1 MVVVVGAGIA
11 GLAAAGEL
19 ARAGL
24 ETVVLEARR
33 RIGGR
38 VVTDRSSGVALN
50 LGAAWIHGARDNP
63 IAEIVAR
70 HGLRTAPTDHLAIA
84 VVDPE
89 RGALSERETLRE
101 VKRVITMA
109 NELIGIAPTLGEDV
123 SVEEVVRDRWRDADP
138 ALARTI
144 RLALRWMTI
153 VMAADPARLSGK
165 HWGQD
170 DDDLGPDLFMVDG
183 YDRVAEVLA
192 RGLDVRMDQVVRRIA
207 QDAHGVTVETDER
220 AFSGE
225 AAVVTLPLGVLQE
238 GSVVFEPAL
247 PEEKRRAIAR
257 LGMGVLNRV
266 SLRFERAF
274 WPEAHPHIVPLVD
287 DTGPI
292 AGFHNLLAYGSSATL
307 DAWTAGDA
315 ARKLERE
322 TDARVAEIAMA
333 LLRRTFGRAVPDPVG
348 VHVTRW
354 LRDPFARGSYSYLP
368 VGASGRDYELA
379 AAPAGRLAF
388 AGEHT
393 SRAHPSTVHGAY
405 LSGIR
410 AAEELIGS
418 VRSDAGT

>member
-1 MVVVVGAGIA
+1 MVVVGAGIA

-38 VVTDRSSGVALN
+38 VVTDRSTGVPLN
-50 LGAAWIHGARDNP
+50 LGAAWIHGARGNP
-63 IAEIVAR
+63 IADIVAR
-70 HGLRTAPTDHLAIA
+70 HGLRTATTDHLGIA

-89 RGALSERETLRE
+89 RGALSDGDTLRE
-101 VKRVITMA
+101 VKRVIAMA
-109 NELIGIAPTLGEDV
+109 NELIALAPTLGEDV
-123 SVEEVVRDRWRDADP
+123 SVEDVVRDRWRDADP

-153 VMAADPARLSGK
+153 VMAADPSRLSGK
-165 HWGQD
+165 HWAQD

-183 YDRVAEVLA
+183 YDRVPEVLG
-192 RGLDVRMDQVVRRIA
+192 RGLDVRTGHVVRRIA
-207 QDAHGVTVETDER
+207 QDAHGVIVETEDR
-220 AFSGE
+220 SFSGE

-238 GSVVFEPAL
+238 GSVAFEPAL
-247 PEEKRRAIAR
+247 PEEKRQAIAR
-257 LGMGVLNRV
+257 LGMGLLNRL

-287 DTGPI
+287 DAGPI

-307 DAWTAGDA
+307 DAWTAGEA

-322 TDARVAEIAMA
+322 TDAHVAEVAMK
-333 LLRRTFGRAVPDPVG
+333 LLRRTFGRSVPDPVG

-368 VGASGRDYELA
+368 VGARGRDYGLA
-379 AAPAGRLAF
+379 AAPAGRLVF

-393 SRAHPSTVHGAY
+393 TRAHPSTVHGAY
-405 LSGIR
+405 LSGVR
-410 AAEELIGS
+410 AAGEIIRS
-418 VRSDAGT
+418 VRSGAGT